1 MNKIETKLK
10 STDNITDLHIVTW
23 LPEEE
28 NVKGLIQIE
37 HGITEHVG
45 RYEEF
50 AQFFTTRGY
59 IVVANDIIGHGKSIS
74 KTKKEMY
81 LGPKDSW
88 FYVVKDFYNIYKI
101 HREKYKNIPYIILGF
116 SLGSFVVRTFLSMY
130 PQADINEAVLVGTG
144 YTSKISLELGK
155 YIAESEAKKVGEE
168 NSTETINKLALE
180 NYNKSFR
187 NVKTKCDWLCSNEE
201 ELEKYL
207 KDPLVKQNV
216 SCGLFRELLN
226 GMIYSNSNKNI
237 KNINKEIQILLI
249 SGKEDPVG
257 NFSKGIENLNKRYKK
272 NGVNNV
278 SVKLYDGLRH
288 DIFHEK
294 NHNEIFEYI
303 YNWIKTK
310 CEEK

>member
-1 MNKIETKLK
+1 
-10 STDNITDLHIVTW
+10 
-23 LPEEE
+23 
-28 NVKGLIQIE
+28 
-37 HGITEHVG
+37 
-45 RYEEF
+45 
-50 AQFFTTRGY
+50 
-59 IVVANDIIGHGKSIS
+59 
-74 KTKKEMY
+74 
-81 LGPKDSW
+81 
-88 FYVVKDFYNIYKI
+88 
-101 HREKYKNIPYIILGF
+101 
-116 SLGSFVVRTFLSMY
+116 MY

-272 NGVNNV
+272 NGINNV